1 MKIYERELPQ
11 KQYRLSPSCSIAI
24 PRGCKPKQGD
34 QYIGYWETYQIDRV
48 SYNKGDLILY
58 CTKARNHTMSK
69 AQQYICRRVEHG

>member
-48 SYNKGDLILY
+48 SYNKGGGIDFILY
-58 CTKARNHTMSK
+58 KGKKSYYVKSTTVYMS
-69 AQQYICRRVEHG
+69 ES

>member
-48 SYNKGDLILY
+48 SYNKGELIL
-58 CTKARNHTMSK
+58 
-69 AQQYICRRVEHG
+69 

>member
-48 SYNKGDLILY
+48 SYNKGGIDFILY
-58 CTKARNHTMSK
+58 KGKKSYYVKSTTVYMS
-69 AQQYICRRVEHG
+69 ES